1 MTNNSNSNNDNDL
14 LKHDVSS
21 KSSAATLK
29 DLVRR
34 FDCKK
39 SSMQKQQQEE
49 CQYQSSTIDGN
60 TTRTNIIIVSCC
72 IYNVDFGVNFFVFFL
87 FLLEYHHGPNSCDS
101 CNDCSCDIRLCITQ
115 QNHRLLWYRR
125 CNRHKRPCRRT

>member
-39 SSMQKQQQEE
+39 SSMQQQQQHEE
-49 CQYQSSTIDGN
+49 CQY
-60 TTRTNIIIVSCC
+60 TTRTHIIVLLCS
-72 IYNVDFGVNFFVFFL
+72 IFNVDFGVNFFIFI
-87 FLLEYHHGPNSCDS
+87 FLLEYHHGPNRCDS
-101 CNDCSCDIRLCITQ
+101 CNGCSCDTRLCITQ

-125 CNRHKRPCRRT
+125 CNRHKRSS